1 MIKKTFKRAFVDSIP
16 VLTGYLFMGTAFGIL
31 LQGKGFNALW
41 ALLMSGTTFSGS
53 MQFVEVS
60 LLANAASY
68 ITAASM
74 AVMINIRY
82 LFYGIAMLDK
92 YKPLG
97 KSKFYLAFL
106 MTDETFALIC
116 NGAPMGTDE
125 KAYYHILSMLNH
137 SYWIIGSVFGA
148 LVGSVITFDTTGIDF
163 AMTALFVVIFTEQLT
178 TVKDKSSAIIGV
190 FSTALC
196 LIVFGKDSFL
206 LPSIILIAV
215 LLLLPEIIR
224 ERRNKNA

>member
-1 MIKKTFKRAFVDSIP
+1 
-16 VLTGYLFMGTAFGIL
+16 
-31 LQGKGFNALW
+31 
-41 ALLMSGTTFSGS
+41 
-53 MQFVEVS
+53 
-60 LLANAASY
+60 
-68 ITAASM
+68 
-74 AVMINIRY
+74 
-82 LFYGIAMLDK
+82 
-92 YKPLG
+92 
-97 KSKFYLAFL
+97 
-106 MTDETFALIC
+106 
-116 NGAPMGTDE
+116 
-125 KAYYHILSMLNH
+125 MLNH

-163 AMTALFVVIFTEQLT
+163 AMTALFVVIFTEQLM

-206 LPSIILIAV
+206 LPSMILIAV